1 MKRIF
6 FLNRYFFPDHSATSQ
21 LLSQLAFHLAESGR
35 HIHVIT
41 SQQIYDNPRAR
52 LTAQEI
58 LQGVTIHRI
67 SGTHFGR
74 SGLLSRAIDYLS
86 FYWGAWRILMAH
98 LEQDDTLVAMTD
110 PPLLSILGSYAA
122 RRKGAHLINW
132 LQDIYPEIAA
142 ELGVPL
148 IKKGLLNRLLC
159 HARNASLR
167 TADINVVLG
176 EGMAETVS
184 KLGVPSD
191 RIRIVPNWGD
201 DERIIPI
208 NPGSNPLRVK
218 WHLEGKFVV
227 GYSGNLGRAHEFETL
242 LAASQR
248 FKNDPRIVFLVIG
261 SGYRNTELARCVN
274 SCGLADNYLFMPY
287 QADDVLKYSL
297 SVPDVHWISLRAN
310 LEGLIVPSKIYGIA
324 AAGRP
329 IIAITAKN
337 GEIARLV
344 STYNCGIVVEPGD
357 SDALASAI
365 VRLSNN
371 ADETASMGRRARA
384 MLEASFT
391 RRHAF
396 ERWQSIFNEIK

>member
-6 FLNRYFFPDHSATSQ
+6 FLNRYFYPDHSATSQ
-21 LLSQLAFHLAESGR
+21 ILSQLAFHLADSGR
-35 HIHVIT
+35 NIVVIT
-41 SQQIYDNPRAR
+41 SQQIYDDPNASLPGEETVRG
-52 LTAQEI
+52 I
-58 LQGVTIHRI
+58 KIHRI
-67 SGTHFGR
+67 SGTSFGR
-74 SGLLSRAIDYLS
+74 SNILTRAIDYLT

-98 LEQDDTLVAMTD
+98 LEQGDTLVAMTD
-110 PPLLSILGSYAA
+110 PPLLSIPGSYAA

-148 IKKGLLNRLLC
+148 INGVLNRLLC

-167 TADINVVLG
+167 TADVNVVLG
-176 EGMAETVS
+176 ECMAETIS

-191 RIRIVPNWGD
+191 RIRIVANWSD

-208 NPGSNPLRVK
+208 NPGSNPLRAK

-242 LAASQR
+242 LAASQQ

-261 SGYRNTELARCVN
+261 SGYRNAELARRVN

-297 SVPDVHWISLRAN
+297 SVPDVHWISLRAK

-337 GEIARLV
+337 GEIAQLV

-357 SDALASAI
+357 SDALANAI
-365 VRLSNN
+365 VHLSNN
-371 ADETASMGRRARA
+371 AEETASMGRRARV
-384 MLEASFT
+384 MLEARFT

-396 ERWQSIFNEIK
+396 ERWQRIFNEIK

>member
-21 LLSQLAFHLAESGR
+21 ILSQLAFHLAESGR
-35 HIHVIT
+35 NIVVIT
-41 SQQIYDNPRAR
+41 SRQIYDNPNASLPGEETVRGIR
-52 LTAQEI
+52 
-58 LQGVTIHRI
+58 IHRI

-74 SGLLSRAIDYLS
+74 SNLLSRAIDYLS

-110 PPLLSILGSYAA
+110 PPLLSIPGSYAV

-148 IKKGLLNRLLC
+148 INGLLNRLLC
-159 HARNASLR
+159 RARNASLR
-167 TADINVVLG
+167 SADVNVVLG
-176 EGMAETVS
+176 ERMAETVS
-184 KLGVPSD
+184 QLGVPSD
-191 RIRIVPNWGD
+191 RIRIAPNWSD

-208 NPGSNPLRVK
+208 DPGSNPLRAK

-242 LAASQR
+242 LAASQQL
-248 FKNDPRIVFLVIG
+248 KNDPRIVFLVIG
-261 SGYRNTELARCVN
+261 SGHRNAELARRVN

-287 QADDVLKYSL
+287 QPDDVLKYSL
-297 SVPDVHWISLRAN
+297 SVPDVHWISLRAK

-337 GEIARLV
+337 GEVARLV
-344 STYNCGIVVEPGD
+344 DAYHCGIVVEPGN
-357 SDALASAI
+357 SDALAKAI

-371 ADETASMGRRARA
+371 AEETASMGRRARA
-384 MLEASFT
+384 MLEARFT
-391 RRHAF
+391 RHHAF

>member
-148 IKKGLLNRLLC
+148 IKKGLLNRL
-159 HARNASLR
+159 
-167 TADINVVLG
+167 
-176 EGMAETVS
+176 
-184 KLGVPSD
+184 
-191 RIRIVPNWGD
+191 
-201 DERIIPI
+201 
-208 NPGSNPLRVK
+208 
-218 WHLEGKFVV
+218 
-227 GYSGNLGRAHEFETL
+227 
-242 LAASQR
+242 
-248 FKNDPRIVFLVIG
+248 
-261 SGYRNTELARCVN
+261 YRR
-274 SCGLADNYLFMPY
+274 Y
-287 QADDVLKYSL
+287 QCCS
-297 SVPDVHWISLRAN
+297 W
-310 LEGLIVPSKIYGIA
+310 
-324 AAGRP
+324 
-329 IIAITAKN
+329 
-337 GEIARLV
+337 
-344 STYNCGIVVEPGD
+344 
-357 SDALASAI
+357 
-365 VRLSNN
+365 
-371 ADETASMGRRARA
+371 
-384 MLEASFT
+384 
-391 RRHAF
+391 RRHG
-396 ERWQSIFNEIK
+396 